1 MNTYFTCNIFL
12 DAIKNNKMCPKCQ
25 KIFCSSCIEQWL
37 NSKKSCPCCRSP
49 MHFDN
54 LGALNWLE
62 EAIKEDKRIAK
73 ERKDLEEQND
83 ALKQKVLEM
92 VEEQAKMKTMHDK
105 AITKNTRDTIDLML
119 D

>member
-1 MNTYFTCNIFL
+1 
-12 DAIKNNKMCPKCQ
+12 
-25 KIFCSSCIEQWL
+25 
-37 NSKKSCPCCRSP
+37 

-105 AITKNTRDTIDLML
+105 AITKNTRDTIDWML
-119 D
+119 DYHEHQEDELTYGAMKRRYEQRSDNPMTNLHDMEQILEDF